1 MLPGLVMINWSEAL
15 SMHAGSPICK
25 KLFFLDEIIHRL
37 VAASKPSSAAQARQL
52 ETTLSSARK
61 LLRLGT
67 CIDAIHASVASVG
80 HPDIVLR
87 VTITLSRIS
96 NAMFLLCDHFI
107 WLHRAKV
114 INVDVDGWNEL
125 SNRWWLYGDIMNLA
139 RDIYEVRKE
148 GSFLLEN
155 KPLLVD
161 LVKNLADIILPLA
174 ALGTPN
180 SPITLPH
187 ICLRILEGSSNC
199 CISGR
204 RLLGSWHRP
213 NAQPQA
219 SPLVVV
225 PE

>member
-1 MLPGLVMINWSEAL
+1 MFFISEFLFSLDKKNFLLLVR
-15 SMHAGSPICK
+15 SPTGKKRLIFAIL
-25 KLFFLDEIIHRL
+25 KLFFRRL

-52 ETTLSSARK
+52 EATLSSARK

-67 CIDAIHASVASVG
+67 CIDSLRSSVASVG

-96 NAMFLLCDHFI
+96 NAMFLLCDHFV

-139 RDIYEVRKE
+139 RDIYEVQRE
-148 GSFLLEN
+148 GSFIWEN
-155 KPLLVD
+155 KPLLLD

-174 ALGTPN
+174 ALGDL
-180 SPITLPH
+180 SD
-187 ICLRILEGSSNC
+187 ILSYIYTC
-199 CISGR
+199 FQDI
-204 RLLGSWHRP
+204 
-213 NAQPQA
+213 
-219 SPLVVV
+219 
-225 PE
+225 

>member
-1 MLPGLVMINWSEAL
+1 MILYLHRMFFFHFQISLYKKNFLLFVRSPTGKRLIFAILKLV
-15 SMHAGSPICK
+15 
-25 KLFFLDEIIHRL
+25 FRRL

-52 ETTLSSARK
+52 EATLSSARK

-67 CIDAIHASVASVG
+67 CIDSLRSSVASVG

-96 NAMFLLCDHFI
+96 NAMFLLCDHFV

-139 RDIYEVRKE
+139 RDIYEVQRE
-148 GSFLLEN
+148 GSFIWEN
-155 KPLLVD
+155 KPLLLD

-174 ALGTPN
+174 ALGDL
-180 SPITLPH
+180 SD
-187 ICLRILEGSSNC
+187 IL
-199 CISGR
+199 
-204 RLLGSWHRP
+204 
-213 NAQPQA
+213 
-219 SPLVVV
+219 
-225 PE
+225 

>member
-1 MLPGLVMINWSEAL
+1 MEAL
-15 SMHAGSPICK
+15 MRLNATRAGHD
-25 KLFFLDEIIHRL
+25 KLIRSAQYACRL
-37 VAASKPSSAAQARQL
+37 VATSKPSSAAQARQL

-67 CIDAIHASVASVG
+67 CIDALHSSVASVG

-161 LVKNLADIILPLA
+161 LVKNLADIVLPLA
-174 ALGTPN
+174 ALGYLKAP
-180 SPITLPH
+180 
-187 ICLRILEGSSNC
+187 RIAAFLGVVSS
-199 CISGR
+199 
-204 RLLGSWHRP
+204 LLGT
-213 NAQPQA
+213 
-219 SPLVVV
+219 V
-225 PE
+225 PMLNPKLRL

>member
-1 MLPGLVMINWSEAL
+1 MINWSEVL
-15 SMHAGSPICK
+15 NMPAGSSVLK
-25 KLFFLDEIIHRL
+25 KTTLNLNGIIHRL

-67 CIDAIHASVASVG
+67 CIDALHSSVASVG

-139 RDIYEVRKE
+139 RDFYEVRKE
-148 GSFLLEN
+148 GSFLFEN

-161 LVKNLADIILPLA
+161 LLKNMADMILPLA
-174 ALGTPN
+174 ALGDQH
-180 SPITLPH
+180 SSLLPTH
-187 ICLRILEGSSNC
+187 PLFL
-199 CISGR
+199 
-204 RLLGSWHRP
+204 
-213 NAQPQA
+213 PQ
-219 SPLVVV
+219 VT
-225 PE
+225 

>member
-1 MLPGLVMINWSEAL
+1 MILYLHGMFFFHFQISLYKKNFLLFVRSPTGKRLIFAILKLV
-15 SMHAGSPICK
+15 
-25 KLFFLDEIIHRL
+25 FRRL

-52 ETTLSSARK
+52 EATLSSARK

-67 CIDAIHASVASVG
+67 CIDSLRSSVASVG

-96 NAMFLLCDHFI
+96 NAMFLLCDHFV

-139 RDIYEVRKE
+139 RDIYEVQRE
-148 GSFLLEN
+148 GSFIWEN
-155 KPLLVD
+155 KPLLLD

-174 ALGTPN
+174 ALGDL
-180 SPITLPH
+180 SDILPCIY
-187 ICLRILEGSSNC
+187 ICFQDI
-199 CISGR
+199 
-204 RLLGSWHRP
+204 
-213 NAQPQA
+213 
-219 SPLVVV
+219 
-225 PE
+225 

>member
-1 MLPGLVMINWSEAL
+1 MEAL
-15 SMHAGSPICK
+15 MRLNATRAGHD
-25 KLFFLDEIIHRL
+25 KLVRSAQYACRL
-37 VAASKPSSAAQARQL
+37 VAASKPSSAAQAHQL
-52 ETTLSSARK
+52 ATTLSSARK

-67 CIDAIHASVASVG
+67 CIDALHASVASVG

-107 WLHRAKV
+107 WLHRAKL

-139 RDIYEVRKE
+139 RDIYEVQKE

-161 LVKNLADIILPLA
+161 LVKNVADIILPLA
-174 ALGTPN
+174 ALGYLKAPRIAAFLGVVSSILGTVPMIN
-180 SPITLPH
+180 PR
-187 ICLRILEGSSNC
+187 LRL
-199 CISGR
+199 
-204 RLLGSWHRP
+204 
-213 NAQPQA
+213 
-219 SPLVVV
+219 
-225 PE
+225 

>member
-1 MLPGLVMINWSEAL
+1 M
-15 SMHAGSPICK
+15 
-25 KLFFLDEIIHRL
+25 
-37 VAASKPSSAAQARQL
+37 AASKPSSAAQARQL

-67 CIDAIHASVASVG
+67 CIDALRSSVASVG

-87 VTITLSRIS
+87 ITITLSRIS

-155 KPLLVD
+155 KPLLID
-161 LVKNLADIILPLA
+161 LVKNLVDIILPLA
-174 ALGTPN
+174 ALGTLNCPLH
-180 SPITLPH
+180 SIYVCPRL
-187 ICLRILEGSSNC
+187 LEGSSNC
-199 CISGR
+199 CISGHC
-204 RLLGSWHRP
+204 LLHSWRRP
-213 NAQPQA
+213 NA
-219 SPLVVV
+219 
-225 PE
+225 

>member
-1 MLPGLVMINWSEAL
+1 MILYLHRMFFFHFQISLYKKNFL
-15 SMHAGSPICK
+15 LFVRSPTGKRLIFAIL
-25 KLFFLDEIIHRL
+25 KLFFRRL

-52 ETTLSSARK
+52 EATLSSARK

-67 CIDAIHASVASVG
+67 CIDSLRSSVASVG

-96 NAMFLLCDHFI
+96 NAMFLLCDHFV

-139 RDIYEVRKE
+139 RDIYEVQRE
-148 GSFLLEN
+148 GSFIWEN
-155 KPLLVD
+155 KPLLLD

-174 ALGTPN
+174 ALGDL
-180 SPITLPH
+180 SDILPFIY
-187 ICLRILEGSSNC
+187 ICFQDI
-199 CISGR
+199 
-204 RLLGSWHRP
+204 
-213 NAQPQA
+213 
-219 SPLVVV
+219 
-225 PE
+225 

>member
-1 MLPGLVMINWSEAL
+1 MEAL
-15 SMHAGSPICK
+15 MRLNASRAGHD
-25 KLFFLDEIIHRL
+25 KLVRSAQYACRL

-67 CIDAIHASVASVG
+67 CIDALHSSVAFVG

-87 VTITLSRIS
+87 ITITLSRIS

-114 INVDVDGWNEL
+114 INVDVEGWNEL

-174 ALGTPN
+174 ALGY
-180 SPITLPH
+180 
-187 ICLRILEGSSNC
+187 LRAPRIAAFLGVVSSILGTVPMLNP
-199 CISGR
+199 
-204 RLLGSWHRP
+204 RLRL
-213 NAQPQA
+213 
-219 SPLVVV
+219 
-225 PE
+225 

>member
-1 MLPGLVMINWSEAL
+1 MILYLHRMFFFHFQISLYKKNFLLFVRSPTGKRLIFAILKLV
-15 SMHAGSPICK
+15 
-25 KLFFLDEIIHRL
+25 FRRL

-52 ETTLSSARK
+52 EATLSSARK

-67 CIDAIHASVASVG
+67 CIDSLRSSVASVG

-96 NAMFLLCDHFI
+96 NAMFLLCDHFV

-139 RDIYEVRKE
+139 RDIYEVQRE
-148 GSFLLEN
+148 GSFIWEN
-155 KPLLVD
+155 KPLLLD

-174 ALGTPN
+174 ALGDL
-180 SPITLPH
+180 SYIFYIY
-187 ICLRILEGSSNC
+187 ICFQDI
-199 CISGR
+199 
-204 RLLGSWHRP
+204 
-213 NAQPQA
+213 
-219 SPLVVV
+219 
-225 PE
+225 